1 MTEQEL
7 KARIRKR
14 LHRELGDFVRKLTE
28 SEWEK
33 FWNLKPV
40 VESLENDIV
49 CMDNPADEDEDVYL
63 DNYVHLMQA
72 WLGIPANREDG
83 DTLAAPPA
91 FSRQRVT
98 SREEMLRLTGAKDI
112 EDITELWWNVIEQ
125 WWNVLPERDKQA
137 ITQVWEFAYNLLDAF
152 APTFRERFA
161 GKRTLT
167 PEESR
172 QWFMDFFS
180 AEAWDIM
187 AMPSGMYLVS
197 DIRNTSQEVCC
208 DVIPFSDGTL
218 FVTHCKPISPPEFF
232 LFFLNKFAENWGMT
246 LSIVL
251 RSLLT
256 GERTPPRLVGRS
268 CASHLCCLAPE
279 FPPYLS
285 AEGVARVW
293 STVRFSGS
301 PKSWSLSQ
309 CNLGRLRSYNEAL
322 QAWNRV
328 APEEWKIRDYRTFRR
343 EWKRAQELEAF
354 PLPEP
359 KSSTHPVEQFAV
371 PLEWKLFD
379 SVLAGAPVEY
389 DP

>member
-7 KARIRKR
+7 KARIRKW

-49 CMDNPADEDEDVYL
+49 CMDNAADEDEDVYL
-63 DNYVHLMQA
+63 DNYVHLFEA
-72 WLGIPANREDG
+72 WRGIPANREDG

-112 EDITELWWNVIEQ
+112 EDIAELWSNIIEQ

-152 APTFRERFA
+152 APTFRERYA

-172 QWFMDFFS
+172 QRFMDFFS
-180 AEAWDIM
+180 AKAVDTVV
-187 AMPSGMYLVS
+187 MPTEMYLVS
-197 DIRNTSQEVCC
+197 DIRCTSREVCC

-232 LFFLNKFAENWGMT
+232 LFFLNKFAQNWGMT

-256 GERTPPRLVGRS
+256 GERTPPRLVARWCG
-268 CASHLCCLAPE
+268 SHLYCLAPE

-293 STVRFSGS
+293 STVRFSGNAR
-301 PKSWSLSQ
+301 SWALSRCSLR
-309 CNLGRLRSYNEAL
+309 LLRSYNEAL
-322 QAWNRV
+322 QAWNPF
-328 APEEWKIRDYRTFRR
+328 APEEWRIRDYRTFRR
-343 EWKRAQELEAF
+343 EWKRAQERVRDPKLA
-354 PLPEP
+354 PQSGKHQVEP
-359 KSSTHPVEQFAV
+359 FADSV
-371 PLEWKLFD
+371 EWKLAVSFFT
-379 SVLAGAPVEY
+379 VGR
-389 DP
+389 

>member
-7 KARIRKR
+7 KARIRKW
-14 LHRELGDFVRKLTE
+14 LHRELGDFVAKLTE
-28 SEWEK
+28 PEWEK

-49 CMDNPADEDEDVYL
+49 CMDNAADEDEDVYL
-63 DNYVHLMQA
+63 DNYVHLFEA
-72 WLGIPANREDG
+72 WRGIPANREDG
-83 DTLAAPPA
+83 DTLAPPPS

-98 SREEMLRLTGAKDI
+98 ARQEMLRQKDTEYI
-112 EDITELWWNVIEQ
+112 EL

-137 ITQVWEFAYNLLDAF
+137 ITQVWELAYNLMDAV
-152 APTFRERFA
+152 APTFRERYA

-180 AEAWDIM
+180 AEANGTVM
-187 AMPSGMYLVS
+187 MPTEMYVVS
-197 DIRNTSQEVCC
+197 DIRSTSREVCC
-208 DVIPFSDGTL
+208 DVIPFSDGTH
-218 FVTHCKPISPPEFF
+218 FVTYCKPITLPEI
-232 LFFLNKFAENWGMT
+232 LLVVLNMFAENWGMT

-256 GERTPPRLVGRS
+256 GERTPPRLVARWRG
-268 CASHLCCLAPE
+268 SHLYHLTPE

-293 STVRFSGS
+293 STVRYSGS
-301 PKSWSLSQ
+301 PKSWSLGKCS
-309 CNLGRLRSYNEAL
+309 LRRLRSYNEAL

-328 APEEWKIRDYRTFRR
+328 APEEWRIRDYRTFRR
-343 EWKRAQELEAF
+343 EWKRAQEWVVP
-354 PLPEP
+354 PLFEP
-359 KSSTHPVEQFAV
+359 QSGTHPVEQFAV
-371 PLEWKLFD
+371 PLEWKLAASFFT
-379 SVLAGAPVEY
+379 G
-389 DP
+389 DPLYAVDD